1 MSRRKG
7 NLTGSG
13 VTETEPG
20 RLFKKGGVNGNK
32 YYKDINW
39 VITDQLGA
47 VLEKDGESR
56 RV

>member
-47 VLEKDGESR
+47 VLEKEGESR